1 MSHSRTPRS
10 GVSRPVIAAVTEA
23 GGAALYSQLVV
34 NSNPIASA
42 AAHISR
48 RTKIIATVG
57 PASWSPSVL
66 EQMIGAGTDVF
77 RLNFSHAGP
86 ERQASTIA
94 DIRAAAERV
103 GREVAVLGDLPGP
116 KLRIGELRDDYAELE
131 TGMHVTLTPSQIEG
145 DRERIP
151 VSWPGVTEL
160 RPNQLVYL
168 ADGSIQLRV
177 IDPEADGVDCEVEV
191 GGTLSSHKGMNIP
204 GGAALPAATASDLGW
219 VEFAAKHAIDLLA
232 VSFVSTAQDLV
243 PVRER
248 LEALGSAIP
257 LIAKIERQQAAE
269 NVEEIV
275 REATG
280 GIMVARG
287 DLGIEVPLA
296 EVPIM
301 QKRLIRAAGARS
313 KPVITATQMLASMV
327 TARRPTR
334 AEVTD
339 VANAIYDG
347 TDAIMLSEETAVG
360 QHPVEAVRV
369 MDRIARATEPDLPYG
384 EWLFSRTDQATQDV
398 ADSVAQ
404 SAVGSVYRLG
414 LKALVVPTT
423 SGRTARLISAHRP
436 DVPVLA
442 ISPNIETVRRLSLLF
457 GVSAAQA
464 EHEPD
469 IRELLASCARL
480 AAQHGIAHPGDLI
493 AVTGTLP
500 EQELGTNL
508 FVVHRVPGAS

>member
-1 MSHSRTPRS
+1 MD
-10 GVSRPVIAAVTEA
+10 
-23 GGAALYSQLVV
+23 
-34 NSNPIASA
+34 
-42 AAHISR
+42 R
-48 RTKIIATVG
+48 RTKIVATVG
-57 PASWSPSVL
+57 PASWDPGVL
-66 EQMIGAGTDVF
+66 EQMISAGVDVF

-86 ERQASTIA
+86 DKHAETIGA
-94 DIRAAAERV
+94 IRGAAENV

-131 TGMHVTLTPSQIEG
+131 TGMHVTLTPSEGEG

-151 VSWPGVTEL
+151 VSWAGVSNL
-160 RPNQLVYL
+160 RENQLVYL
-168 ADGSIQLRV
+168 ADGAIRLRV
-177 IDPEADGVDCEVEV
+177 RDPDASGIDCEVEV

-204 GGAALPAATASDLGW
+204 DGAALPAATDGDLGW
-219 VEFAAKHAIDLLA
+219 TEFAARNGVDLLA

-248 LEALGSAIP
+248 LDQLDSDIP
-257 LIAKIERQQAAE
+257 LIAKIERRQAAE
-269 NVEEIV
+269 NIEEIV
-275 REATG
+275 SLATS

-296 EVPIM
+296 EVPSM
-301 QKRLIRAAGARS
+301 QKRLIRTAGLFS
-313 KPVITATQMLASMV
+313 KPAITATQMLASMV

-384 EWLFSRTDQATQDV
+384 DWLFSRTDQGTQDI
-398 ADSVAQ
+398 ADSVSQ
-404 SAVGSVYRLG
+404 SAVGAAYRLG

-436 DVPVLA
+436 DLPVLA
-442 ISPNIETVRRLSLLF
+442 ISPRPETVRRLNLLF
-457 GVSAAQA
+457 GVTCVLY
-464 EHEPD
+464 EHVTD
-469 IRELLASCARL
+469 VRGLLASCAEL
-480 AAQHGIAHPGDLI
+480 ARHHGVAEPGDLI
-493 AVTGTLP
+493 AIIAALP

-508 FVVHRVPGAS
+508 FEVHRVPDPG

>member
-1 MSHSRTPRS
+1 VSSHPK
-10 GVSRPVIAAVTEA
+10 A
-23 GGAALYSQLVV
+23 
-34 NSNPIASA
+34 NA
-42 AAHISR
+42 AAHIPR
-48 RTKIIATVG
+48 RTKIVATVG

-66 EQMIGAGTDVF
+66 EQMIGAGADVF

-86 ERQASTIA
+86 ERHGSTIF

-116 KLRIGELRDDYAELE
+116 KLRIGELRDDFAELE
-131 TGMHVTLTPSQIEG
+131 TGMHVTLTPSKIEG
-145 DRERIP
+145 DRETIP
-151 VSWPGVTEL
+151 VSWPGVTSL
-160 RPNQLVYL
+160 QHNQLVYL

-177 IDPEADGVDCEVEV
+177 LDHDGDGVSCEVEV

-204 GGAALPAATASDLGW
+204 GGAELPAATDSDLDW
-219 VEFAAKHAIDLLA
+219 VEFAAKNDVDVLA
-232 VSFVSTAQDLV
+232 VSFVSTAADLV

-248 LEALGSAIP
+248 LEALGSTIP
-257 LIAKIERQQAAE
+257 LIAKIERQRAAE

-280 GIMVARG
+280 GLMVARG

-296 EVPIM
+296 EVPIV
-301 QKRLIRAAGARS
+301 QKRLIRTAGARS
-313 KPVITATQMLASMV
+313 KGTITATQMLASMV

-398 ADSVAQ
+398 ADAVAQ
-404 SAVGSVYRLG
+404 GAVGSVYRLG

-436 DVPVLA
+436 NVPVLA

-457 GVSAAQA
+457 GVTAVKA
-464 EHEPD
+464 EHESD
-469 IRELLASCARL
+469 IRALLASCAHL
-480 AAQHGIAHPGDLI
+480 AAHHGVAEPGDLI

-508 FVVHRVPGAS
+508 FVVHRVPAGA